1 MELCVSQQ
9 SQRDLVLASQSPRR
23 REILSQLGVQFR
35 VVASGIDERA
45 LPDEPVDAHVQRLA
59 REKGREV
66 RQRLRD
72 AGEQAF
78 VLSADTVVV
87 VDGEMYGKPEHDED
101 ALRMLRRLSGRS
113 HRVLT
118 ALALCEVGSDDED
131 ARLLTT
137 EVTFRELD
145 EATLRRYIASG
156 EARDKAGAYAIQG
169 LGAGLVQTISG
180 SYTNVV
186 GLPAAETLEL
196 LGRAGVLK
204 CWP

>member
-1 MELCVSQQ
+1 VSQQ
-9 SQRDLVLASQSPRR
+9 QQCDLVLASASPRR

-35 VVASGIDERA
+35 VVVSGVDERA

-59 REKGREV
+59 SEKGREV
-66 RQRLRD
+66 RQRLRES
-72 AGEQAF
+72 GEPAF

-87 VDGEMYGKPEHDED
+87 VEGEMYGKPEHDED
-101 ALRMLRRLSGRS
+101 ALRMLRRLSGRT

-118 ALALCEVGSDDED
+118 ALALCDAASDYQD

-145 EATLRRYIASG
+145 EATLRGYIASG

-169 LGAGLVQTISG
+169 LGAGLVRMISG

-196 LGRAGVLK
+196 LGCAGVLK
-204 CWP
+204 SWP